1 LLLPA
6 LTAATGLGVAAAI
19 VAVDRARP
27 SATPFVLVPFAA
39 VFIAVIVGNL
49 RRLLLAAVLLDIPL
63 QWDIN
68 LHWRPDIATL
78 GANAGLNI
86 SVTTVALT
94 GLYALWF
101 AELLSRSAP
110 VDRRRFVIQPAVPLL
125 VYVAVTAASY
135 AVATDRQLTMFEVVL
150 LAQMLLLFI
159 YLVSTVTTR
168 EDIRFVALMLVSGLA
183 IESVLSIGFYLT
195 GSTGGAFGLSGHL
208 QNATSGTVDRS
219 GGTIGSANA
228 AGSYLAAAV
237 TVTAGTLA
245 LRLGHVMRNVALGT
259 AALGLVALVTTLS
272 RGGWLSLAVG
282 MGMLVIVGVL
292 RGHLRPGHVVAGAA
306 LFGLVALALHGPIL
320 DRLTGNDGGSAAGRV
335 PLLYLASDM
344 IRAHPLTGIG
354 GNNFAVAIPSY
365 AGPDFSQDWLYVVHN
380 RYLLTWAEAG
390 LGALLAW
397 LWFLGA
403 SLRLG
408 WRTVR
413 SDGGDLAVLAAAL
426 TAAIVGQMADML
438 IEPYQGRA
446 QTELLIVLVALL
458 IGVAGI
464 AKRHP
469 VTTSPFP
476 SSPDTGPGSA
486 RTWR

>member
-1 LLLPA
+1 MPS
-6 LTAATGLGVAAAI
+6 
-19 VAVDRARP
+19 RA
-27 SATPFVLVPFAA
+27 S
-39 VFIAVIVGNL
+39 
-49 RRLLLAAVLLDIPL
+49 
-63 QWDIN
+63 
-68 LHWRPDIATL
+68 
-78 GANAGLNI
+78 
-86 SVTTVALT
+86 
-94 GLYALWF
+94 
-101 AELLSRSAP
+101 
-110 VDRRRFVIQPAVPLL
+110 
-125 VYVAVTAASY
+125 
-135 AVATDRQLTMFEVVL
+135 
-150 LAQMLLLFI
+150 
-159 YLVSTVTTR
+159 
-168 EDIRFVALMLVSGLA
+168 
-183 IESVLSIGFYLT
+183 LSIGFYLT
-195 GSTGGAFGLSGHL
+195 GSTVGAFETSSHL

-237 TVTAGTLA
+237 TVTAGMFA

-282 MGMLVIVGVL
+282 MMVLVIVGLL

-306 LFGLVALALHGPIL
+306 LFGLIALALHGPIL
-320 DRLTGNDGGSAAGRV
+320 DRLTGSDGGSAQGRV

-413 SDGGDLAVLAAAL
+413 AGTGDLAVLAAAL
-426 TAAIVGQMADML
+426 TAAIVGQMADMM

-458 IGVAGI
+458 ILRRG
-464 AKRHP
+464 HC
-469 VTTSPFP
+469 
-476 SSPDTGPGSA
+476 DT
-486 RTWR
+486 